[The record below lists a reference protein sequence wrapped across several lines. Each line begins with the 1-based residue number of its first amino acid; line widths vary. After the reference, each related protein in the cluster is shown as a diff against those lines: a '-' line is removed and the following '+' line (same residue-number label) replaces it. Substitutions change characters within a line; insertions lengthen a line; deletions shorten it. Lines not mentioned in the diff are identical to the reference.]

1 MPRNEHP
8 RLARKTGGIE
18 AGREDVQRDRL
29 TLVGHAQRGRDHGQ
43 DSGRVDALLREVGEG
58 DGTVTFGET
67 RSIPVQNH
75 RDVRVLGRRRAEQS
89 REIGLPGRRAQ
100 QIVTPDHL
108 VDAGRGV
115 VDDHGQ
121 VVRGRPVVATQ
132 DEVVDVAGERTVQ
145 RIVDGELRDVGT
157 QPDRRRPGAAPLITL
172 GIGQVAAGAGVGAL
186 RGVRRGRCVE
196 DLPARAEALESAT
209 FRGQSVD
216 HRGVHIAALGLTDHR
231 LGPPDAERCEVGE
244 LTLLGALAH
253 AVEVFHTHE
262 EPSARRAGEQIGEDR
277 GPQISD
283 VQIAGRRRSEAP
295 GGRDVENHGPHR
307 MPRPA
312 YMVDVNTW
320 AYAGVSVLIA
330 VGLVGIVV
338 PLLPGTVLVAAGI
351 LIWAILSGGTAW
363 WVFAAAVACMAVAWI
378 VKYVI
383 GGRSLAKSDVGRWSL
398 VVGGLLGI
406 VGFFV
411 VPVIGLPLGFIVGTV
426 VAEAVRLKDLKAG
439 WTGGIT
445 ATKTVGLLIV
455 IELAGALAA
464 VAAWLGYLVA
474 T

>member
-1 MPRNEHP
+1 MPRNEYP
-8 RLARKTGGIE
+8 RLAWKQGGIE
-18 AGREDVQRDRL
+18 SGRENVHRDSL
-29 TLVGHAQRGRDHGQ
+29 TSVSHTERDSDHGQ
-43 DSGRVDALLREVGEG
+43 DSGRVDSLIGEVGEG

-89 REIGLPGRRAQ
+89 REIRLPGCRAQ
-100 QIVTPDHL
+100 QIVTPYHL

-121 VVRGRPVVATQ
+121 VVRRRPVVATQ

-145 RIVDGELRDVGT
+145 RIVDGELRDVGA
-157 QPDRRRPGAAPLITL
+157 QPDRGRPGAASLITL
-172 GIGQVAAGAGVGAL
+172 GIGEIAAGAGVGTL
-186 RGVRRGRCVE
+186 RGVWRGRRVK
-196 DLPARAEALESAT
+196 DLPTSAEALEGAPLG
-209 FRGQSVD
+209 GQPVD
-216 HRGVHIAALGLTDHR
+216 HRRVHVAALGLTDHR
-231 LGPPDAERCEVGE
+231 LGPPDAERCEVSE
-244 LTLLGALAH
+244 LTLLGTLAH
-253 AVEVFHTHE
+253 AVEVFHTDE

-283 VQIAGRRRSEAP
+283 VQVTGRRGSEAP

-320 AYAGVSVLIA
+320 AYAGVSVLMA

-363 WVFAAAVACMAVAWI
+363 WVFAAAVACMAGAWI

-406 VGFFV
+406 IGFFV

-426 VAEAVRLKDLKAG
+426 VAEAARLKDLKAG

>member
-1 MPRNEHP
+1 
-8 RLARKTGGIE
+8 
-18 AGREDVQRDRL
+18 
-29 TLVGHAQRGRDHGQ
+29 
-43 DSGRVDALLREVGEG
+43 
-58 DGTVTFGET
+58 
-67 RSIPVQNH
+67 
-75 RDVRVLGRRRAEQS
+75 
-89 REIGLPGRRAQ
+89 
-100 QIVTPDHL
+100 
-108 VDAGRGV
+108 
-115 VDDHGQ
+115 
-121 VVRGRPVVATQ
+121 
-132 DEVVDVAGERTVQ
+132 
-145 RIVDGELRDVGT
+145 
-157 QPDRRRPGAAPLITL
+157 
-172 GIGQVAAGAGVGAL
+172 
-186 RGVRRGRCVE
+186 
-196 DLPARAEALESAT
+196 
-209 FRGQSVD
+209 
-216 HRGVHIAALGLTDHR
+216 
-231 LGPPDAERCEVGE
+231 
-244 LTLLGALAH
+244 
-253 AVEVFHTHE
+253 
-262 EPSARRAGEQIGEDR
+262 
-277 GPQISD
+277 
-283 VQIAGRRRSEAP
+283 
-295 GGRDVENHGPHR
+295 
-307 MPRPA
+307 
-312 YMVDVNTW
+312 MVDVNTW